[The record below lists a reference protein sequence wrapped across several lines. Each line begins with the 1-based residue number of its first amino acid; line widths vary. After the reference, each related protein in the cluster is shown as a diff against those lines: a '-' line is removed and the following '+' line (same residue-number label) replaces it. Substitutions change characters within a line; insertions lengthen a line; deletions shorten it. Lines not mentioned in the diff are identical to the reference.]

1 MHFLRSDSIGS
12 GKARPALSLSKPV
25 LISSKGAGMTERTK
39 AAGYNGT
46 SNSNEEFRMR
56 AIAEEKQAVSI
67 SGWLALPLWFGLL
80 AWALWPF
87 IGLVA
92 WNTLGVALPFP
103 RPPSVL
109 NIAAIPLLIFL
120 GKGFGILQ
128 PNIAAIFTFFGRYA
142 GTLRRDGFYWV
153 NPFFQRQKMSL
164 RANNLNT
171 PTLKVNDRAGNPI
184 EVAAVVVWR
193 VADTA
198 RAAFDVEDYG
208 TYIVI
213 QSESAVRSVV
223 SARWYDGDEHGK
235 NSLRGDMDAVA
246 ELLATRIQEHVA
258 LAGLEVVEAR
268 ISHLA
273 YAPEIASAMLRRQQ
287 AEAVVAARAR
297 IVDGAVGMVKLG
309 IEQLEAEGVV
319 KLSSEDRVKL
329 VTNLM
334 TVLVS
339 ESETHP
345 VLSVGKE

>member
-1 MHFLRSDSIGS
+1 MRASVEE
-12 GKARPALSLSKPV
+12 RQALSV
-25 LISSKGAGMTERTK
+25 
-39 AAGYNGT
+39 
-46 SNSNEEFRMR
+46 
-56 AIAEEKQAVSI
+56 
-67 SGWLALPLWFGLL
+67 SGWLALPVWLLLLLW
-80 AWALWPF
+80 AVWPF
-87 IGLVA
+87 IGLFA
-92 WNTLGVALPFP
+92 WNLGVALPFP
-103 RPPSVL
+103 HAPSVI
-109 NIAAIPLLIFL
+109 NILAIPLLIFL
-120 GKGFGILQ
+120 AKGFGILQ
-128 PNIAAIFTFFGRYA
+128 PNIAAVFTFFGRYS
-142 GTLRRDGFYWV
+142 GTRRSDGFYWV
-153 NPFFQRQKMSL
+153 NPFYQRTRISL
-164 RANNLNT
+164 RAHNLNT
-171 PTLKVNDRAGNPI
+171 PTLKVNDRAGNPV

-193 VADTA
+193 VSDTA

-213 QSESAVRSVV
+213 QAESAVRAVV
-223 SARWYDGDEHGK
+223 SARWYDGDEHGR

-246 ELLATRIQEHVA
+246 ELLATTIQEHVA

-287 AEAVVAARAR
+287 AEAVVAARTR

-309 IEQLEAEGVV
+309 IEQLEAAGVV
-319 KLSSEDRVKL
+319 QLSAADRVKL

>member
-1 MHFLRSDSIGS
+1 MRVAVEERS
-12 GKARPALSLSKPV
+12 A
-25 LISSKGAGMTERTK
+25 
-39 AAGYNGT
+39 
-46 SNSNEEFRMR
+46 F
-56 AIAEEKQAVSI
+56 SI
-67 SGWLALPLWFGLL
+67 SGWLAFPLWLGLF
-80 AWALWPF
+80 AIALWPV
-87 IGLVA
+87 IGLVV
-92 WNTLGVALPFP
+92 WNGFGIALPHPAPLTLWNIVALP
-103 RPPSVL
+103 
-109 NIAAIPLLIFL
+109 LIVFL
-120 GKGFGILQ
+120 GKGFGVLQ
-128 PNIAAIFTFFGRYA
+128 PNIAAVFTFFGRYA
-142 GTLRRDGFYWV
+142 GTRREDGFYWV
-153 NPFFQRQKMSL
+153 NPFYQREKVSL

-171 PTLKVNDRAGNPI
+171 PTIKVNDRAGNPV

-198 RAAFDVEDYG
+198 RATFDVEDYT

-213 QSESAVRSVV
+213 QSESAVRAVV
-223 SARWYDGDEHGK
+223 SARWYDGDEHGR
-235 NSLRGDMDAVA
+235 NSLRGDMDAVSETLA
-246 ELLATRIQEHVA
+246 ETIQSHVA

-309 IEQLEAEGVV
+309 IEQLEAAGVV
-319 KLSSEDRVKL
+319 QLSPADRVQL